1 MEPAAPTVE
10 QSTVWT
16 DTVKR
21 GPMLRQVHGLGTL
34 VPEEILFVP
43 AVNEGRVEKIQV
55 RPGARVSAGTVL
67 LVLSNPELELEAIEA
82 EFQVKA
88 AEARLQ
94 DLKVQLQ
101 NQRLAQEAAV
111 AQVKSEYV
119 RAQVTADRD

>member
-21 GPMLRQVHGLGTL
+21 GPVLRQVRGLGTL

-43 AVNEGRVEKIQV
+43 AVNEGRVEKILV

-67 LVLSNPELELEAIEA
+67 LVLNNPELELAAIEA
-82 EFQVKA
+82 KFA
-88 AEARLQ
+88 AML
-94 DLKVQLQ
+94 
-101 NQRLAQEAAV
+101 
-111 AQVKSEYV
+111 
-119 RAQVTADRD
+119 